1 LHRIIVDAG
10 NGKVLANQ
18 QTSLMGYYHHG
29 FGRDGDGI
37 GRNLGFM
44 DSHNRGIFM
53 RQDLDDY

>member
-1 LHRIIVDAG
+1 MEYAG
-10 NGKVLANQ
+10 NGKVIGNEQ
-18 QTSLMGYYHHG
+18 PSLMGHHHDG

-53 RQDLDDY
+53 RQDLNNEH